1 MLSKTELKILKLL
14 FDDLT
19 RKYTIRELALSLQ
32 LPYPQTHRSISSLF
46 QKKLI
51 HKEEWGK
58 SMMVSL
64 VLEELKEEY
73 SMVELERKKELLEK
87 YSLIKV
93 LVKDLETVRFNQ
105 FIAVIFGSHAE
116 KKAKADSD
124 LDLLLIIPEEYDY
137 GAFEKVIKHALTLSK
152 VDVNITTE
160 KGLLEM
166 WSHPLKLNVGNEILK
181 KHVVLSGAE
190 AFLRLRRKFYVG

>member
-1 MLSKTELKILKLL
+1 MLSKTEYAILKLL

-19 RKYTIRELALSLQ
+19 RKYTMREMALILE
-32 LPYPQTHRSISSLF
+32 LPYPQIHRSISSLF

-51 HKEEWGK
+51 HKEEQGK
-58 SMMVSL
+58 SMVISL

-105 FIAVIFGSHAE
+105 FIIVIFGSHAE
-116 KKAKADSD
+116 KKAKTNSD
-124 LDLLLIIPEEYDY
+124 IDILLVIPEEYDY
-137 GAFEKVIKHALTLSK
+137 ETFEKAIKHALTLSK
-152 VDVNITTE
+152 VDLNITTE

-181 KHVVLSGAE
+181 KHVVLLGAE